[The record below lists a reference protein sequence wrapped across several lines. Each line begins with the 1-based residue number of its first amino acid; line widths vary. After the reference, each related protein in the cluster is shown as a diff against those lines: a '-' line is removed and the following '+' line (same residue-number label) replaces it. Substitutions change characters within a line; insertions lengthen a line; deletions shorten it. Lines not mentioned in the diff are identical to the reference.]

1 MEPAGPHRL
10 DLGRVRLN
18 RKELDLLAR
27 YFLHVFQKA
36 LPNLGVNRRVFYRC
50 IGKDQWIRIHLLSR
64 VARRVG
70 DHVAICVLET
80 RAKLKLSR
88 RGCRKSWGDN
98 ADENHHNWRQLMK
111 HKAFSLSE
119 RVVSPP

>member
-70 DHVAICVLET
+70 DQIPIRILET
-80 RAKLKLSR
+80 RAKLKLRCEGCWKSR
-88 RGCRKSWGDN
+88 GDD
-98 ADENHHNWRQLMK
+98 AHENHHKWQQFMK
-111 HKAFSLSE
+111 HKALSLK
-119 RVVSPP
+119 